1 MNNKNNLNFLKVF
14 RKEKKQLTNEV
25 SEYFKIQKTYPD
37 KEIFILCTIFL
48 VKTLKNIKTLNPI
61 RLLTYHNERRVDILA
76 RWILDRVDANYKK
89 EAVVLCDKIISIPC
103 DINNIKIKIEY
114 LHKLYSTVLKFQN
127 MNESDD
133 EIESDEEFED
143 SCDIS
148 FAEYVFRYFRYN
160 SKNPATLLD
169 SKAFQFESLISG
181 GELSI
186 EDKMSLITSYC
197 QAGKTFLVIPV
208 TLIYIAL
215 GFTPVIIVLDTIQYD
230 QLMCRLKV
238 ILENICKHLESLK
251 RFSEKEISIF
261 KDVLYYDSKNRVK
274 NNDLE
279 LALNGERRRIIIS
292 LKQCSHLNRI
302 NKNWTENSNICLVP
316 DEAQSS
322 AAYKI
327 NTGTFHDENI
337 QYENEFVLLKSR
349 SKKYIPV
356 SATVQDILMVDDK
369 LWSDN
374 LVYIPPN
381 DDYRGIFNCKF
392 VNIDVSEDEESQIIP
407 LSTCRI
413 LEELSMTEPIVRYD
427 RRNNKIDIHPINFL
441 AKICR
446 KVEQQHFILS
456 CFATKQLPKKILN
469 GNWTV
474 LTLQGEGI
482 RIYHDSLG
490 SKPMKIK
497 EQESVIKETGEHFFP
512 SGFGN
517 SINISDIYQFLAE
530 KGVQLHPRIMTISY
544 DMCCEAISFISH
556 YDKPQNYHI
565 THSTFKMSDTSN
577 SSNVQQALSRSFGN
591 HGDDIELTIYV
602 TQKLKEK
609 VIKGFELHDTQI
621 KSLISLSQKGNTHIT
636 SNIICSEYLKS
647 LEVMDN
653 RVPTVYNRVKNLSL
667 NKIKNSNKT
676 KENKLMKSEKINC
689 IDILSYMDPEK
700 YDDLSKK
707 IEQINLDANNR
718 KISEGYEI
726 KEKRVKSE
734 DENKL
739 NNVEHLEETS
749 GLENVR
755 QSYNSF
761 KSNVVKRI
769 INVFIEEDFRD
780 IDSEKLKLYCGFKQP
795 TNYTR
800 WGGNNCYKIIERT
813 VSGYK
818 LRTEI
823 IEYLNL

>member
-1 MNNKNNLNFLKVF
+1 MNKNNNKNNLNFLKVF

-37 KEIFILCTIFL
+37 KEIFMLCAMFL
-48 VKTLKNIKTLNPI
+48 VKTLRNIKTLNPI
-61 RLLTYHNERRVDILA
+61 RLLTYHNERRVDVLS

-89 EAVVLCDKIISIPC
+89 EAVVLYDKIISIPC

-133 EIESDEEFED
+133 EIESDED

-160 SKNPATLLD
+160 SKNPVTLLD
-169 SKAFQFESLISG
+169 SKAFQFENLIAG
-181 GELSI
+181 CELSI

-208 TLIYIAL
+208 TLIYLAL

-279 LALNGERRRIIIS
+279 LALNGERRRIIIA

-349 SKKYIPV
+349 AKKYIPV

-490 SKPMKIK
+490 SKPLKIK
-497 EQESVIKETGEHFFP
+497 EQESVIKETGEHFFQ
-512 SGFGN
+512 SGLGN

-530 KGVQLHPRIMTISY
+530 RGVQLHPRIMTISY

-556 YDKPQNYHI
+556 YDKHQNYHI

-621 KSLISLSQKGNTHIT
+621 KSLIALSQKGNTHIT
-636 SNIICSEYLKS
+636 SNIICSEYLKN

-653 RVPTVYNRVKNLSL
+653 RVPTVYNRVKNLIL
-667 NKIKNSNKT
+667 NKIVNVNKT
-676 KENKLMKSEKINC
+676 KENKLLKSDKIKC
-689 IDILSYMDPEK
+689 IDVLAFMEPEK
-700 YDDLSKK
+700 YDDLSNK
-707 IEQINLDANNR
+707 IKQLNIDANKR
-718 KISEGYEI
+718 KISEGYKVVEDTYTSPKI
-726 KEKRVKSE
+726 EKKIDNSLDKINKIFLKDKNSNIGIFLSSIDCDSYYSRE
-734 DENKL
+734 DLENLLGKATYKQPKAIFHSITNPDSTWGPGYIFEL
-739 NNVEHLEETS
+739 NN
-749 GLENVR
+749 NKYKVR
-755 QSYNSF
+755 KELHSAW
-761 KSNVVKRI
+761 K
-769 INVFIEEDFRD
+769 
-780 IDSEKLKLYCGFKQP
+780 
-795 TNYTR
+795 
-800 WGGNNCYKIIERT
+800 
-813 VSGYK
+813 
-818 LRTEI
+818 
-823 IEYLNL
+823 